1 MLLGVAACG
10 SSNEETSLVEAV
22 TVVTSPTAPIGG
34 GNAMTLP
41 ARSEVKEDG
50 LPFERA
56 LRALKDA
63 GSSLKRFGKTGSVK
77 ADPALS
83 ESVNVLRRKVK
94 KTRKLA
100 RGIAR
105 RWFENST
112 H

>member
-1 MLLGVAACG
+1 
-10 SSNEETSLVEAV
+10 
-22 TVVTSPTAPIGG
+22 
-34 GNAMTLP
+34 MTLP
-41 ARSEVKEDG
+41 ARSEVKEDV
-50 LPFERA
+50 LPLQRA

-63 GSSLKRFGKTGSVK
+63 RSSLKQFGKTGSVK

-112 H
+112 Q

>member
-1 MLLGVAACG
+1 
-10 SSNEETSLVEAV
+10 
-22 TVVTSPTAPIGG
+22 
-34 GNAMTLP
+34 MTLP
-41 ARSEVKEDG
+41 ARSEVKEDV
-50 LPFERA
+50 LTLQCA
-56 LRALKDA
+56 LRALA
-63 GSSLKRFGKTGSVK
+63 RSSLKRFGKTGSVK

>member
-1 MLLGVAACG
+1 
-10 SSNEETSLVEAV
+10 
-22 TVVTSPTAPIGG
+22 
-34 GNAMTLP
+34 MTLP
-41 ARSEVKEDG
+41 ARSEVKEDV
-50 LPFERA
+50 LP
-56 LRALKDA
+56 LQRALKDA
-63 GSSLKRFGKTGSVK
+63 RSSLKQFGKTGSVK

-94 KTRKLA
+94 TTRKLA